1 MNARARI
8 DRRARRGFTLVEL
21 VAVMAIVALLM
32 GMGIGLIARL
42 RVDDRAAVG
51 IVQNVLRSARNWSV
65 ARDAPARV
73 LIDVTG
79 STIQSFG
86 MNVIGTW
93 HFEEMPIRGAFGSEG
108 MSLGG
113 EIVSDGFTGS
123 ALSFAGQPPRSRVD
137 IAVQLDPAFDLS
149 RGFSIACAVRLAGN
163 GSGALL
169 EIGESAGISVT
180 EDGGVRG
187 WFAPVIVQEDGETRR
202 GSRVALSTDGGFL
215 RPDRWSEIEFQ
226 YDRVN
231 MRVLVDG
238 AVVAMLAEST
248 PVWKVEAP
256 LAISPSNTAF
266 PGAIDALVVSAVAGE
281 ELRSLPK
288 SVEFAADSLREIV
301 FASGGGLD
309 RVVHREPV
317 KLNLKF
323 DDGREERILVNL
335 HGTVE

>member
-1 MNARARI
+1 MNAGAQI
-8 DRRARRGFTLVEL
+8 GRRAGRGFTLVEL
-21 VAVMAIVALLM
+21 VAVMAIVVLLL
-32 GMGIGLIARL
+32 GIGVGLIARL
-42 RVDDRAAVG
+42 RVADRAAIG

-65 ARDAPARV
+65 AREAPARV
-73 LIDVTG
+73 RIDVAG

-93 HFEEMPIRGAFGSEG
+93 HFEDMPIRGAFGSEG
-108 MSLGG
+108 LSLGG
-113 EIVSDGFTGS
+113 EIVADGFTGS

-137 IAVQLDPAFDLS
+137 IPVQLDPAFDLS
-149 RGFSIACAVRLAGN
+149 RGFSIACAVRLAGQ

-169 EIGESAGISVT
+169 EIGESAGLAVN
-180 EDGGVRG
+180 EDGGLRA
-187 WFAPVIVQEDGETRR
+187 WFAPVIVQEDGEARR
-202 GSRVALSTDGGFL
+202 GSRVSLSTDGGFL
-215 RPDRWSEIEFQ
+215 RPNRWSEIEFQ

-256 LAISPSNTAF
+256 LSISPSNAAF
-266 PGAIDALVVSAVAGE
+266 PGAIDALVVSAVASE
-281 ELRSLPK
+281 ERRALPK
-288 SVEFAADSLREIV
+288 SVEFAADAPREIV

-323 DDGREERILVNL
+323 EDGREERILVNL